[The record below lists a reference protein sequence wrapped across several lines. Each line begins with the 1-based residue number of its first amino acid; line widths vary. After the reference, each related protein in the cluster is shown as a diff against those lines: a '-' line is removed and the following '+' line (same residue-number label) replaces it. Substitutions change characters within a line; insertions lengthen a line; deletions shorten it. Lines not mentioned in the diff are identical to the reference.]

1 MNEVLRE
8 LNTIKPRIPVQTYRT
23 IVGQIRAGDMGGATV
38 GINRLKARL
47 RREDEQYENSGSK
60 LSYSK
65 KVEE

>member
-8 LNTIKPRIPVQTYRT
+8 LNTIKTRIPVQTYRT
-23 IVGQIRAGDMGGATV
+23 IVGQIHAGDMGGATV

-47 RREDEQYENSGSK
+47 RREDEQYEDRRSEQPH
-60 LSYSK
+60 SK

>member
-47 RREDEQYENSGSK
+47 RREDEQYENRRSEQP
-60 LSYSK
+60 YSK

>member
-8 LNTIKPRIPVQTYRT
+8 LNTIKTRIPVQTYRT

-47 RREDEQYENSGSK
+47 RREDEQYENRRSK
-60 LSYSK
+60 QPYSK